1 MSRYTIGLDYG
12 TLSGR
17 AVLADA
23 ADGRVLATAVYEYPH
38 AVMDRTLPS
47 GATLPADW
55 ALQHPADYGISFRR
69 CLRNRA

>member
-55 ALQHPADYGISFRR
+55 ALQHPADY
-69 CLRNRA
+69 